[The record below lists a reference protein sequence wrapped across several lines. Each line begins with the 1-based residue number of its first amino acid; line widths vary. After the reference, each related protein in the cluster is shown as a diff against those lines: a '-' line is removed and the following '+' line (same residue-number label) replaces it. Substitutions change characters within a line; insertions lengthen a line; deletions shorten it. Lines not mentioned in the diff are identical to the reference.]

1 MLVVAAA
8 LIDTRGRILLAQR
21 KADGHMANKWEFPGG
36 KVRLYLAGR
45 ALCLKLYTL
54 GNFTMPEYVCY

>member
-8 LIDTRGRILLAQR
+8 LIDTRGRVLLAQR

-45 ALCLKLYTL
+45 ALCLK
-54 GNFTMPEYVCY
+54 